1 MTDTWIPWAE
11 RRTPSAGGENKEGY
25 GGSVRTL
32 EDILFQVNHS
42 AEGWLAYLL
51 NFHRPGDDASWGL
64 VGAQD
69 GTLYQGRRFEAVP
82 WTSGSRWNNEHGL
95 AIEWEGVTGQ
105 PLTPEQVQTG
115 RRLYDFAAAV
125 CPNLGPPVF
134 PGGFREHGEL
144 TGGVTTCPSGRIQP
158 LYDSYSTIS
167 QEEDEEED
175 EMAKP
180 MLIRVPGGAIWVF
193 DGVWKTHVKK
203 TAWELLQKF
212 GVKQEDA
219 MVLTYAE
226 AEAIPDHPI
235 GTNSRRIKELLT
247 IADSVQVPT
256 MQLSDGD
263 FERIA
268 REVNDDAAKRLKD

>member
-1 MTDTWIPWAE
+1 MSDTWIPWAE
-11 RRTPSAGGENKEGY
+11 RVEPSAGGENKEGY

-51 NFHRPGDDASWGL
+51 NFHRPGEDASWGL
-64 VGAQD
+64 VGAK
-69 GTLYQGRRFEAVP
+69 GGELYQGRRLEAIP
-82 WTSGSRWNNEHGL
+82 WTSGSQWNNQHGL

-134 PGGFREHGEL
+134 PGGFREHSEL

-158 LYDSYSTIS
+158 LYDSYSAIPP
-167 QEEDEEED
+167 EEDD
-175 EMAKP
+175 MNIY
-180 MLIRVPGGAIWVF
+180 IRVPGEPTLYKF
-193 DGVWKTHVKK
+193 DGARKQAVTAA
-203 TAWELLQKF
+203 AWE
-212 GVKQEDA
+212 V
-219 MVLTYAE
+219 VLSQNPTQAKVE
-226 AEAIPDHPI
+226 VTQDVLDGIPDLGPPP
-235 GTNSRRIKELLT
+235 K
-247 IADSVQVPT
+247 
-256 MQLSDGD
+256 MQLSDSD

-268 REVNDDAAKRLKD
+268 REVNDDAAHRLRD